1 MVDQYYKYFT
11 LSDVPPA
18 LLKNEEHAN
27 LYLRPKKEKRSERP
41 KVLVWKVN
49 ATQQADTC
57 KMPEDK
63 GFNYFLVLVELTY
76 HWVDEESLRNKEA
89 GTGLSAFKRIYKRY
103 RIILPLID

>member
-11 LSDVPPA
+11 LSGTPPI

-57 KMPEDK
+57 EMPE
-63 GFNYFLVLVELTY
+63 
-76 HWVDEESLRNKEA
+76 NKV
-89 GTGLSAFKRIYKRY
+89 S
-103 RIILPLID
+103 IIF